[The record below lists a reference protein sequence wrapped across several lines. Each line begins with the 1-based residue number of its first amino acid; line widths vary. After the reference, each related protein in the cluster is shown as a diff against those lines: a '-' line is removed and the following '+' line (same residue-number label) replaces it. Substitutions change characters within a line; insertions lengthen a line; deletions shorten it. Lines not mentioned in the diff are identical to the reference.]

1 MQGLEFVDVPGL
13 VILATGT
20 AVMGAMVL
28 AGIGSRRR
36 DREAVERLHVERTEI
51 AAPAPEIAIDVCVE
65 PEEVSGT
72 RAIDKNAWKCGLVEP
87 NLDDEI
93 TGQYILTSADRD
105 LLKRGPAIR
114 PVPVRRKAI

>member
-1 MQGLEFVDVPGL
+1 M
-13 VILATGT
+13 GT
-20 AVMGAMVL
+20 FL
-28 AGIGSRRR
+28 LLTAGWRKR
-36 DREAVERLHVERTEI
+36 DREAVERLHAATVEIE
-51 AAPAPEIAIDVCVE
+51 APAAEIAIDVCVE

-72 RAIDKNAWKCGLVEP
+72 RTIDKNAWKNGLIEP